1 MLTTLPAVLANLV
14 RCCVHGHPLTQHKKT
29 MTYESIVHATFDFT
43 SNVHVAVPPP
53 NNTRL
58 TNIAITRWRARCRSR
73 LIEFAAE
80 NTIDTGS
87 GLSQEANAC

>member
-1 MLTTLPAVLANLV
+1 
-14 RCCVHGHPLTQHKKT
+14 
-29 MTYESIVHATFDFT
+29 MTYESIVHATFYFT
-43 SNVHVAVPPP
+43 SKGVCGYHYSIFK
-53 NNTRL
+53 RL
-58 TNIAITRWRARCRSR
+58 TNIAITRLQARCLSR